1 MLTLLHGGGS
11 GCSADRSALT
21 EWQRIELAYRKDDR
35 SVHMFR
41 HFLDLQSA
49 SSLSRL
55 TRDSVKAPPWVLV
68 PIRTVG
74 LTLRTTSSSPLSSLP
89 QSSSSRLNSCS
100 ISSLTLSPREVL
112 MRPCWSIN
120 QNLDAAVDSSTL
132 DSSWM
137 ASRSW
142 RAMPSPADPAPNMTI
157 RWS

>member
-1 MLTLLHGGGS
+1 
-11 GCSADRSALT
+11 
-21 EWQRIELAYRKDDR
+21 
-35 SVHMFR
+35 MFR

-49 SSLSRL
+49 SPESRL
-55 TRDSVKAPPWVLV
+55 TIDSVKAPPWVLV

-74 LTLRTTSSSPLSSLP
+74 LTLPTTSSSPFSPVP
-89 QSSSSRLNSCS
+89 QSSSSLLNSCS
-100 ISSLTLSPREVL
+100 ISSLTLSPRDVL

-137 ASRSW
+137 ASRNW

-157 RWS
+157 RWSCSWSDQHGSLLAETSTHLCTSDFDGCLKCSKLHD